1 MRWYVNRTG
10 NAEGP
15 WDEPTIVGMIQRG
28 EIQSQ
33 HQIVV
38 EGQQNWQPLS
48 THPAFAQ
55 ALAGGGAPAAP
66 AAPQAPPAQSSQ
78 PGGGGFSPPTGGQ
91 VDHAANQ
98 MAQGVGGAANQLG
111 NAFGAASGG
120 GLAAPQAAAAGDGF
134 FEKAQASGQ
143 MPSEAAKEA
152 AGKGHLFSALGAF
165 LLFCICGLGGVIG
178 AFGGNVLYKEEP
190 KDPFALFHINQAL
203 AFQGVLWAVNIVL
216 AIILNVLG
224 FILAMIS
231 DMLPMITSIL
241 SLLHLVIWAAA
252 IIVPLMHMGKAK
264 NGEWSEMPLVGAR
277 VKRMKSP
284 ILK

>member
-38 EGQQNWQPLS
+38 EGQQNWQPLTS
-48 THPAFAQ
+48 HPAFAQ
-55 ALAGGGAPAAP
+55 AAAGGGAPAAP
-66 AAPQAPPAQSSQ
+66 QQPAA
-78 PGGGGFSPPTGGQ
+78 GGFQPPTGQQ
-91 VDHAANQ
+91 VDQAANQ
-98 MAQGVGGAANQLG
+98 VAQGVGDAANQLG
-111 NAFGAASGG
+111 NAFGAAAGG

-152 AGKGHLFSALGAF
+152 AGKGYLFSALGAF
-165 LLFCICGLGGVIG
+165 FLACVCGLGGVIG
-178 AFGGNVLYKEEP
+178 AFGGNVMYKEEP

-203 AFQGVLWAVNIVL
+203 VWQGVLWAINIAL
-216 AIILNVLG
+216 AIVLNVLG

-231 DMLPMITSIL
+231 DMLTLITTGL
-241 SLLHLVIWAAA
+241 SLIHLVIFAAA
-252 IIVPLMHMGKAK
+252 VIMPLVQMGKAK
-264 NGEWSEMPLVGAR
+264 RGEWAELPLVGAR